1 MIDRSSLPTY
11 TLLSSIKT
19 VLNRC
24 MTDMNHDDY
33 TMAWLRMRDDIS
45 PIMTILQNRVD
56 KEKKYIKD
64 FYRIVHTYQDVM
76 YDLIVTV
83 RKNSTKYP
91 LAHKELNK

>member
-33 TMAWLRMRDDIS
+33 TMAWLRMRDDVS
-45 PIMTILQNRVD
+45 PIMTILQKRIE
-56 KEKKYIKD
+56 KERKYIKD

-91 LAHKELNK
+91 LANKEIGK